1 MTARHS
7 NVPNLT
13 DFDLKLLRV
22 FHAVVQAQGLVPAQQ
37 VLGLSLSTISI
48 QLKNLE
54 ERLGFTLCERGR
66 KGFALTEEGERIH
79 QSLTPLFD
87 SVAGFRDVVAEV
99 RGSLTG
105 DLHFGVVDA
114 LATNQAAPLPK
125 GFQNFTELAPEVH
138 LHVDI
143 SSPEELIQGLVDGRY
158 HCILTP
164 VEPTHE
170 SVESVSVFKERQ
182 QLYCGA
188 DHPLFNETDPVRTLD
203 ALKRTTLTDKSYA
216 SLPSIDKPNVS
227 TERPTISHMES
238 NVLLILSGRYIGY
251 LPEHYAEHWVNA
263 GLMRLL
269 LPDTP
274 SYESHFYLCTSKHN
288 SSRSADVFRQCM
300 IDVLLKEQTRG
311 ITKYR
316 AADLTL
322 ASNK

>member
-22 FHAVVQAQGLVPAQQ
+22 FHAVVQAQGLAPAQQ
-37 VLGLSLSTISI
+37 VLGLSLSTISV

-79 QSLTPLFD
+79 QSLKPLFN
-87 SVAGFRDVVAEV
+87 SVAGFCDVVAEV
-99 RGSLTG
+99 RGQLTG

-114 LATNQAAPLPK
+114 LATNRVAPLPK

-164 VEPTHE
+164 VEPTHD
-170 SVESVSVFKERQ
+170 SVDSVPVFKESQ
-182 QLYCGA
+182 QLYCGS
-188 DHPLFNETDPVRTLD
+188 DHPLFNESDPVRILD
-203 ALKRTTLTDKSYA
+203 GLKRTTFTGKSYV
-216 SLPSIDKPNVS
+216 SFPSKDDPCFS
-227 TERPTISHMES
+227 TERPTVSHMES
-238 NVLLILSGRYIGY
+238 NALLILSGRYIGY
-251 LPEHYAEHWVNA
+251 LPEHYAKYWVDA
-263 GLMRLL
+263 GLMKVLI
-269 LPDTP
+269 PDTIRH
-274 SYESHFYLCTSKHN
+274 ETRFYLCISKHH
-288 SSRSADVFRQCM
+288 SSRSADVFRECM
-300 IDVLLKEQTRG
+300 IDVLSAG
-311 ITKYR
+311 S
-316 AADLTL
+316 DVF
-322 ASNK
+322 S